1 MYRPRRL
8 LPTSVAVAGGCVA
21 ALVPLRASG
30 PDRLPGELIVAFRGG
45 TEQGEVE
52 RALGRSGAV
61 RAERGLSG
69 RRYRVTLDPSASVEG
84 AVRELASL
92 PEVEYAEPNG
102 YVYLTQAS
110 TFRPNDRL
118 YGIQWNLRILGAERM
133 WAIQKGSPSVG
144 VAVLDSGVAYED
156 YVDPRTGQAFRKA
169 PDWGATTFLPGFDF
183 VNSDSHPND
192 DHYHGTHVASAIAEA
207 TNNGEGL
214 AGIAFNC
221 PIMPVKVVAAN
232 GVGNFFALAE
242 GIDYAAGFSQGGS
255 RPVKVI
261 NMSLGADQASSAA
274 VETAVSR
281 AVANGI
287 VLVASAGNDN
297 NPRLLFPASIPSVIA
312 VGALDQRKQRARYSN
327 YARGIL
333 YAPGGDL
340 FRDDD
345 RDGVADGI
353 FQQTLS
359 PELAQQGRYDVFQ
372 YRGFNGTSAAAP
384 HVAALAALL
393 ISQGITDP
401 RAVRVALESTA
412 EDLGAPGDDEVY
424 GKGLIR
430 PVEALTGMGLNR

>member
-1 MYRPRRL
+1 MRHFSRPFL
-8 LPTSVAVAGGCVA
+8 SAATIAVGVA
-21 ALVPLRASG
+21 AVVPLRASA
-30 PDRLPGELIVAFRGG
+30 PDHVPAEVIVAFRTG
-45 TEQGEVE
+45 TDARDVE
-52 RALGRSGAV
+52 RTLGRTRAL

-84 AVRELASL
+84 AVRQLASL

-102 YVYLTQAS
+102 FVYLNQVT
-110 TFRPNDRL
+110 TFRPNDRF
-118 YGIQWNLRILGAERM
+118 YNIQWNFRMMVAERM

-156 YVDPRTGQAFRKA
+156 YVDPRTGQAFRRA
-169 PDWGATTFLPGFDF
+169 PDWGATAFLPGFDF
-183 VNSDSHPND
+183 VNSDAHPND
-192 DHYHGTHVASAIAEA
+192 DHYHGTHVASVIAEA

-214 AGIAFNC
+214 TGIAFNC
-221 PIMPVKVVAAN
+221 PIMPVKVVGAN
-232 GVGNFFALAE
+232 GVGNFFDLAE
-242 GIDYAAGFSQGGS
+242 GIDYAAGFSQAGV
-255 RPVKVI
+255 RPVRVI

-274 VETAVSR
+274 VESAVSR
-281 AVANGI
+281 ATASGI

-297 NPRLLFPASIPSVIA
+297 NPRLLFPASIPAVIA
-312 VGALDQRKQRARYSN
+312 VGAVDQRKQRARYSN

-333 YAPGGDL
+333 YAPGGDI

-345 RDGVADGI
+345 GDGVADGI

-401 RAVRVALESTA
+401 RAVRAALESAA